1 MRLAYT
7 MIAMPNLSIWEK
19 ETWYTHQDI
28 LIVGAG
34 LMGLWSAL
42 ELKKRKPSLRIT
54 ILERNTTPLGASTR
68 NAGFACFGSPTEL
81 IHNADTMGTDAMLQI
96 VEQRHKGIE
105 KIKAH
110 FTAEEI
116 DFDPCGGY
124 ECVNR
129 DYEGWDEL
137 NDRIIWLNRSLQT
150 ITGKEQSFHRTDEKL
165 SRQGLRGFDALIEN
179 ISEASLHSGRLVQ
192 SLTRKVLSSGVTILY
207 GMDLQSWE
215 KKNHQVLVT
224 TNQKQYLSATQLL
237 FCTNA
242 FTHTLLP
249 DLHITPGRGQVV
261 VTSPIEGL
269 AMKGTFHFDEG
280 FYYWRNLGNRL
291 LLGGARNKAFEEEA
305 TLDLSG
311 SDKIKEALILFL
323 QEHLDP
329 SYQYRIEHHWS
340 GIMGFTNDKRPFLG
354 EVSEGIFASIACNGM
369 GVALTP
375 VIAEDTAELLLSH
388 F

>member
-1 MRLAYT
+1 M
-7 MIAMPNLSIWEK
+7 
-19 ETWYTHQDI
+19 
-28 LIVGAG
+28 GAG
-34 LMGLWSAL
+34 LMGLWSAW

-54 ILERNTTPLGASTR
+54 IIERHTTPLGASTR

-81 IHNADTMGTDAMLQI
+81 IHNANTMGTDAMLQI
-96 VEQRHKGIE
+96 VEMRHRGIE

-116 DFDPCGGY
+116 GFEPCGGF

-129 DYEGWDEL
+129 DYKGWNEL
-137 NDRIIWLNRSLQT
+137 DDQIIWLNRSLKP
-150 ITGKEQSFHRTDEKL
+150 ITGKEQSFHRRDEKL
-165 SRQGLRGFDALIEN
+165 SEQGLRNFDALIEN
-179 ISEASLHSGRLVQ
+179 VSEASLHSGMLVQ
-192 SLTRKVLSSGVTILY
+192 SLTKKVLSAGVSIFY
-207 GMDLQSWE
+207 GLEIQSWE
-215 KKNHQVLVT
+215 KQNHRMLIQT
-224 TNQKQYLSATQLL
+224 KQKQHLSATQIL

-249 DLHITPGRGQVV
+249 ELHITPGRGQVI

-280 FYYWRNLGNRL
+280 FYYWRNLGNRI
-291 LLGGARNKAFEEEA
+291 LLGGARNRAFDEEA

-311 SDKIKEALILFL
+311 SDKIKEALTQFL
-323 QEHLDP
+323 SEHLGP
-329 SYQYRIEHHWS
+329 QYSYSIDHHWS
-340 GIMGFTNDKRPFLG
+340 GIMGFTDDKRPFLG
-354 EVSEGIFASIACNGM
+354 RVSDGVFASIACNGM

-375 VIAEDTAELLLSH
+375 VIAEDTADLLLSY

>member
-1 MRLAYT
+1 MQS
-7 MIAMPNLSIWEK
+7 LSIWEK

-42 ELKKRKPSLRIT
+42 ELKKRKPSLHIT
-54 ILERNTTPLGASTR
+54 IIERNTTPLGASTR

-81 IHNADTMGTDAMLQI
+81 IHNANTMGTDAMLHI
-96 VEQRHKGIE
+96 VEQRHNGIE

-110 FTAEEI
+110 FTAAAI
-116 DFDPCGGY
+116 GFDPCGGY

-129 DYEGWDEL
+129 DYKGWNEL
-137 NDRIIWLNRSLQT
+137 NDQISWLNRCLQPV
-150 ITGKEQSFHRTDEKL
+150 TGKEQSFTRTDEKL
-165 SRQGLRGFDALIEN
+165 SQQGLRGFDALIEN
-179 ISEASLHSGRLVQ
+179 VSEASLHSGMLVQ
-192 SLTRKVLSSGVTILY
+192 SLTQKVLSAGVTILY
-207 GMDLQSWE
+207 GMEIESWE
-215 KKNHQVLVT
+215 RKSHQILVNT
-224 TNQKQYLSATQLL
+224 KQKQGLSATQLL

-242 FTHTLLP
+242 FTHRLLP
-249 DLHITPGRGQVV
+249 ELHIAPGRGQVI

-280 FYYWRNLGNRL
+280 FYYWRNLGNRI

-311 SDKIKEALILFL
+311 SDKIKDALTIFL
-323 QEHLDP
+323 QTHLDP
-329 SYQYRIEHHWS
+329 SYQYSIEHHWS
-340 GIMGFTNDKRPFLG
+340 GIMGFTDDKRPFLG
-354 EVSEGIFASIACNGM
+354 RVSEGIFASIACNGM
-369 GVALTP
+369 GVAITP
-375 VIAEDTAELLLSH
+375 VIAEDVADLLLSY

>member
-1 MRLAYT
+1 MHD
-7 MIAMPNLSIWEK
+7 LSIWEK

-34 LMGLWSAL
+34 LMGLWSAW

-54 ILERNTTPLGASTR
+54 IIERHTTPLGASTR

-81 IHNADTMGTDAMLQI
+81 IHNANTMGTDAMLQI
-96 VEQRHKGIE
+96 VEMRHRGIE

-116 DFDPCGGY
+116 GFEPCGGF

-129 DYEGWDEL
+129 DYKGWNEL
-137 NDRIIWLNRSLQT
+137 DDQIIWLNRSLKP
-150 ITGKEQSFHRTDEKL
+150 ITGKEQSFHRRDEKL
-165 SRQGLRGFDALIEN
+165 SEQGLRNFDALIEN
-179 ISEASLHSGRLVQ
+179 VSEASLHSGMLVQ
-192 SLTRKVLSSGVTILY
+192 SLTKKVLSAGVSIFY
-207 GMDLQSWE
+207 GLEIQSWE
-215 KKNHQVLVT
+215 KQNHRMLIQT
-224 TNQKQYLSATQLL
+224 KQKQHLSATQIL

-249 DLHITPGRGQVV
+249 ELHITPGRGQVI

-280 FYYWRNLGNRL
+280 FYYWRNLGNRI
-291 LLGGARNKAFEEEA
+291 LLGGARNRAFDEEA

-311 SDKIKEALILFL
+311 SDKIKEALTQFL
-323 QEHLDP
+323 SEHLGP
-329 SYQYRIEHHWS
+329 QYSYSIDHHWS
-340 GIMGFTNDKRPFLG
+340 GIMGFTDDKRPFLG
-354 EVSEGIFASIACNGM
+354 RVSDGVFASIACNGM

-375 VIAEDTAELLLSH
+375 VIAEDTADLLLSY

>member
-1 MRLAYT
+1 MHD
-7 MIAMPNLSIWEK
+7 LSIWEK

-34 LMGLWSAL
+34 LMGLWSAW

-54 ILERNTTPLGASTR
+54 IIERHTTPLGASTR

-81 IHNADTMGTDAMLQI
+81 IHNANTMGTDAMLQI
-96 VEQRHKGIE
+96 VEMRHRGIE

-116 DFDPCGGY
+116 GFEPCGGF

-129 DYEGWDEL
+129 DYKGWNEL
-137 NDRIIWLNRSLQT
+137 DDQIIWLNRSLKP
-150 ITGKEQSFHRTDEKL
+150 ITGQEQSFHRRDEKL
-165 SRQGLRGFDALIEN
+165 SEQGLRNFDALIEN
-179 ISEASLHSGRLVQ
+179 VSEASLHSGMLVQ
-192 SLTRKVLSSGVTILY
+192 SLTKKVLSAGVSIFY
-207 GMDLQSWE
+207 GLEIQSWE
-215 KKNHQVLVT
+215 KQNHRMLIQT
-224 TNQKQYLSATQLL
+224 KQKQHLSATQIL

-249 DLHITPGRGQVV
+249 ELHITPGRGQVI

-280 FYYWRNLGNRL
+280 FYYWRNLGNRI
-291 LLGGARNKAFEEEA
+291 LLGGARNRAFDEEA

-311 SDKIKEALILFL
+311 SDKIKEALTQFL
-323 QEHLDP
+323 SEHLGP
-329 SYQYRIEHHWS
+329 QYSYSIDHHWS
-340 GIMGFTNDKRPFLG
+340 GIMGFTDDKRPFLG
-354 EVSEGIFASIACNGM
+354 RVSDGVFASIACNGM

-375 VIAEDTAELLLSH
+375 VIAEDTADLLLSY